1 MKLQQRICSVEDLAI
16 LSQRQEGKIITLFS
30 GGLDSAYLLHLL
42 AQQHCTNVIALT
54 VDLGDDIDLA
64 HVEQVTNHFQAH
76 SIVLDRKDL
85 FAQEAVLPAIAAQA
99 KYLGMYP
106 ISASLSRP
114 IIAQEAIR
122 LARTMDCAAILH
134 TANQSQNSLRRLNG
148 AIQQFGFAGYYGTPY
163 EFTALSRQDKAAA
176 LQNTG
181 FDYFKQRLHSGDS
194 NLWCREFES
203 GSLDDP
209 EMFHTP
215 VSLYKWSVPSSTAS
229 PTTLEIRF
237 DSGVPTRLNGRL
249 LPIVEMI
256 GHLNNIVGRYGL
268 GRYAGLEHLDQGEK
282 VLEVREMPAAFLLLD
297 AYRHLETAS
306 LSADTLKQK
315 IGIEQTWVM
324 EAIEGRWFG
333 ELKQAAESFITS
345 TSKHVNGTVAY
356 RLNLQSAE
364 VFSIQADSPLYLRD
378 RDAWE
383 KEVATL
389 RGVRN
394 MLVPC

>member
-1 MKLQQRICSVEDLAI
+1 MKSRQQIRSIEDLAV
-16 LSQRQEGKIITLFS
+16 LSQRPQGMIITLFS

-42 AQQHCTNVIALT
+42 AQQNCTNVIALT

-64 HVEQVTNHFQAH
+64 HIEQVTNHFQVR
-76 SIVLDRKDL
+76 SIVLDRQDL

-114 IIAQEAIR
+114 IIAREAIR
-122 LARTMDCAAILH
+122 LARTIDCTAILH

-163 EFTALSRQDKAAA
+163 EFTALTRQEKATA
-176 LQNTG
+176 LQNVG
-181 FDYFKQRLHSGDS
+181 LDYFKMRSHSGDS

-209 EMFHTP
+209 EMFSTP
-215 VSLYKWSVPSSTAS
+215 ASLYKWSVPDPTAS
-229 PTTLEIRF
+229 STTLEIRF
-237 DSGVPTRLNGRL
+237 DSGVPTRLNGQL
-249 LPIVEMI
+249 LPIVEI
-256 GHLNNIVGRYGL
+256 ISHLNSTVGRYRL

-315 IGIEQTWVM
+315 MGIEQTWVM

-333 ELKQAAESFITS
+333 ELKQAAESFIAS

-356 RLNLQSAE
+356 RLNLQNAE
-364 VFSIQADSPLYLRD
+364 IFSIQADSPLYLRD

-383 KEVATL
+383 QKVAML
-389 RGVRN
+389 RGSRSVF
-394 MLVPC
+394 VPC